1 MALKLSFLGSIANQR
16 RPLTVLLPLFLVL
29 LVATSYFVW
38 QNYRTSTYGAQYIAD
53 AGQLRMLSQRLGK
66 ASLQGLLGNPAAFK
80 QVRSSRDA
88 FAEILRRLQNG
99 GTVRGVTV
107 PPSPESTRPALQ
119 TLARQ

>member
-1 MALKLSFLGSIANQR
+1 MALKLSFLSSVGNQR

-66 ASLQGLLGNPAAFK
+66 ASLQGLLGNPA
-80 QVRSSRDA
+80 
-88 FAEILRRLQNG
+88 N
-99 GTVRGVTV
+99 
-107 PPSPESTRPALQ
+107 
-119 TLARQ
+119 